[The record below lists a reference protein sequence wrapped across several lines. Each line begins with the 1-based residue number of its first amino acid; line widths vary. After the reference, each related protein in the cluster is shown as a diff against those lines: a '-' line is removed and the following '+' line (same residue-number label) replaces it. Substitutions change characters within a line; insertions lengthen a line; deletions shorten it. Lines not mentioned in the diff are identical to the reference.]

1 MSYMSREDKKRN
13 KLHCKSASFSF
24 KFNCWFARNEEE
36 IKTITISA
44 ITSLIVQLTIKYL
57 L

>member
-13 KLHCKSASFSF
+13 KLHCKSASFSV
-24 KFNCWFARNEEE
+24 KFHCWFARNEEE